1 MNNLTI
7 IIIVLICIVL
17 SVGSYYAYKYFFKK
31 KDMPLIDIQVK
42 TENTMNLTKR
52 SEDNTIK
59 EDFKQLDENPNVDIN
74 NPNLNPFFD
83 ISINNIPEGRVIIQ
97 LFDETVPHTCKNF
110 RFLSSHGLFDKS
122 KPSYQ
127 DSSFHRVIKDFMIQ
141 GGDFTNGDG
150 TGGISIY
157 GDKFPDENFE
167 LKHNQP
173 GLLSMANS
181 GPNTNGSQF
190 FITTKETPW
199 LDDKHVVFGIV
210 LKGFDIIKKIENLE
224 TDNNDKPTYDVRI
237 TKCGLIESEKN

>member
-1 MNNLTI
+1 MLDTI
-7 IIIVLICIVL
+7 TVGTRRVLDFAITQPIESFLFISSGAIYGKQPFDV
-17 SVGSYYAYKYFFKK
+17 SHINESQSFK
-31 KDMPLIDIQVK
+31 I
-42 TENTMNLTKR
+42 
-52 SEDNTIK
+52 
-59 EDFKQLDENPNVDIN
+59 DIN
-74 NPNLNPFFD
+74 NPNLNPYFD

-110 RFLSSHGLFDKS
+110 RFLSSYGLFDKS